1 MKRLQ
6 ELYDLINNYDKAYYG
21 TGQSLVSDYE
31 YDTLYNEMLTLEEK
45 YPDLKSPDSPT
56 NRVGDDLTTGFQK
69 VEHKSPMLSIANTY
83 SPDELI
89 EWVKKTANTVPDST
103 ITFSAELKMDGIACT
118 LRYREGS
125 FVQAITRGNGSV
137 GDDITAN
144 VKTIKSIPLTID
156 LSGDVEVRG
165 EIYMRF
171 SDFDKLNKRLVDEG
185 KQPMQNPR
193 NTTAGTVKLLS
204 PAEVAKRKLS
214 FSAYYLLDGSEES
227 SHLENLK
234 KLSAFGFT
242 AVEHSPELTT
252 STEVSEFCA
261 KWDNERFNI
270 DYPIDGMVIK
280 VNQKKYYEALGTT
293 AKSPRWAVA
302 LKFEPEQAESELLA
316 IDYQVGRT
324 GVITPVARLSPV
336 ELAGTTVKNATLHN
350 FEEIE
355 RLGINIGDIVSV
367 EKSGEIIP
375 KILKVVKK
383 VNNELFIPPTECPSC
398 SAPLSK
404 KEGEVALRCT
414 NEFCSS
420 KTFAAISHF
429 VSLNAMDIAGCGP
442 SIIETLL
449 NNKLIETA
457 ADLYTLK
464 SSDLIKLDRM
474 GDKSVKNLINAIK
487 QSKEAGLARV
497 LHGLGIPHVGSQVA
511 KIITKEFSSI
521 DALKAATTEA
531 LEALDTIGPEIA
543 ESVVHFLTNERNL
556 LILEKLAECGVKLSE
571 EVQESTTG
579 SSLEGQTFVLTGTLE
594 KFGRKEAKELLESH
608 GAKVSGSVSKKT
620 FAVIAGDKAGS
631 KRTKAE
637 QLGIPVYDENFLEE
651 LASGNTEPKTV
662 TEQIE
667 LKEAT
672 QTSLFE

>member
-1 MKRLQ
+1 MERLQ
-6 ELYDLINNYDKAYYG
+6 ELYNLINSYDKAYYG
-21 TGQSLVSDYE
+21 TGKSLVSDFE
-31 YDTLYNEMLTLEEK
+31 YDKLYSELVALEEAH
-45 YPDLKSPDSPT
+45 PELKSANSPT

-83 SPDELI
+83 SPDELV
-89 EWVKKTANTVPDST
+89 EWVEKTAAAISNSDM
-103 ITFSAELKMDGIACT
+103 TFTAELKMDGIACT
-118 LRYREGS
+118 LRYENGT
-125 FVQAITRGNGSV
+125 FVQAITRGNGTV

-156 LSGDVEVRG
+156 LPGEVEVRG
-165 EIYMRF
+165 EIFMSF
-171 SDFDKLNKRLVDEG
+171 SNFDKLNARLLEEG
-185 KQPMQNPR
+185 KQAMQNPR

-204 PAEVAKRKLS
+204 PSEVAKRKLS
-214 FSAYYLLDGSEES
+214 FSAYYLLDGSNDS
-227 SHLENLK
+227 SHLENLQ
-234 KLSAFGFT
+234 KLSQFGFT
-242 AVEHSPELTT
+242 AVEHSDELKN
-252 STEVSEFCA
+252 SAEVSAFCN
-261 KWDNERFNI
+261 KWDKERFNL

-280 VNQKKYYEALGTT
+280 VNQKHYYSELGAT

-324 GVITPVARLSPV
+324 GVITPVARLTPV

-355 RLGINIGDIVSV
+355 RLGVNVGDIVSV

-383 VNNELFIPPTECPSC
+383 INNKEFTPPTDCPSC
-398 SAPLSK
+398 GAPLSK

-420 KTFAAISHF
+420 KTFAAITHF

-442 SIIETLL
+442 SIVQELL
-449 NNKLIETA
+449 NNNLIETA

-464 SSDLIKLDRM
+464 SSELIKLDRM
-474 GDKSVKNLINAIK
+474 GDKSVKNLIDAIK
-487 QSKEAGLARV
+487 ASKTKGLARV
-497 LHGLGIPHVGSQVA
+497 LHGLGIPHVGAQVA
-511 KIITKEFSSI
+511 KIITKEFSTIESI
-521 DALKAATTEA
+521 KAATKED

-543 ESVVHFLTNERNL
+543 DSVVHFLKNERNL
-556 LILEKLAECGVKLSE
+556 SILDKLSECGVKLSE
-571 EVQESTTG
+571 EVSEAVG
-579 SSLEGQTFVLTGTLE
+579 NAPLEGQTFVLTGTLE
-594 KFGRKEAKELLESH
+594 TFGRKEAKELLESH

-631 KRTKAE
+631 KRKKAE
-637 QLGIPVYDENFLEE
+637 ELGVPVYEESFLVD
-651 LASGNTEPKTV
+651 LANGSQDQRKPDQSTS
-662 TEQIE
+662 EQN
-667 LKEAT
+667 AV
-672 QTSLFE
+672 QTSLF

>member
-1 MKRLQ
+1 MERLQ
-6 ELYDLINNYDKAYYG
+6 ELYDLINSYDKAYYG
-21 TGQSLVSDYE
+21 TGQSLVTDYE
-31 YDTLYNEMLTLEEK
+31 YDTLYKEMLTLEEK
-45 YPDLKSPDSPT
+45 HPEFKSPDSPT

-69 VEHKSPMLSIANTY
+69 VAHKSPMLSIANTY
-83 SPDELI
+83 SPDELV
-89 EWVKKTANTVPDST
+89 EWVEKTAKTIPDAA
-103 ITFSAELKMDGIACT
+103 ITFTAELKMDGIACT
-118 LRYREGS
+118 LRYNDGS
-125 FVQAITRGNGSV
+125 FVQAITRGNGTV
-137 GDDITAN
+137 GDDITTN

-156 LSGDVEVRG
+156 LPGDVEVRG
-165 EIYMRF
+165 EIYMKF
-171 SDFDKLNKRLVDEG
+171 SDFDNLNKRLVDEG

-227 SHLENLK
+227 SHLENLE

-242 AVEHSPELTT
+242 AVEHSKELD
-252 STEVSEFCA
+252 SSAAVSEFCA

-280 VNQKKYYEALGTT
+280 VNQKEFYNTLGTT

-324 GVITPVARLSPV
+324 GVITPVARLTPM
-336 ELAGTTVKNATLHN
+336 ELAGTIVKNATLHN

-355 RLGINIGDIVSV
+355 RLGVNVGDIVSV

-375 KILKVVKK
+375 KILKVAKK
-383 VNNELFIPPTECPSC
+383 INNEKFIPPTECPSC
-398 SAPLSK
+398 GANLCK
-404 KEGEVALRCT
+404 IEGEVALRCT

-420 KTFAAISHF
+420 KNFAALTHF
-429 VSLNAMDIAGCGP
+429 VSRNAMDIAGCGP
-442 SIIETLL
+442 SIIEVLL
-449 NNKLIETA
+449 NKKLIETA

-474 GDKSVKNLINAIK
+474 GDKSVKNLIEAIK
-487 QSKEAGLARV
+487 KSKEAGLARV

-511 KIITKEFSSI
+511 KIITKEFNTI
-521 DALKAATTEA
+521 DALKAATTYD

-556 LILEKLAECGVKLSE
+556 SIIDKLAECGVKLSE
-571 EVQESTTG
+571 EVQESAAG

-631 KRTKAE
+631 KRKKAE
-637 QLGIPVYDENFLEE
+637 ELGIPVYEESFLEE
-651 LASGNTEPKTV
+651 LAAGVFTSVPEEKV
-662 TEQIE
+662 E
-667 LKEAT
+667 LSDAT